1 MTAEKCKKPTYE
13 ICRAVNEV
21 EAPEDLRQN
30 LSYFSP
36 NREMPLNRYKISND
50 DGSFF
55 YISRQSNSC
64 GVINLSFIACLNSG
78 WYEEAFILF
87 DRLVKHLNYSFATYY
102 TNQNQRDLAD
112 ALAKA
117 GWTPQDAGT
126 NRRTGNQIT
135 LWTKRYDK

>member
-1 MTAEKCKKPTYE
+1 MTAEKCKKPTYK

-21 EAPEDLRQN
+21 EAPEDLHED
-30 LSYFSP
+30 LSYFSS
-36 NREMPLNRYKISND
+36 NHEMLFYRYKVSSD
-50 DGSFF
+50 DGYFF
-55 YISRQSNSC
+55 YISRHSNSC
-64 GVINLSFIACLNSG
+64 GVINLSYIACVNNSL
-78 WYEEAFILF
+78 YKEAFALF
-87 DRLVKHLNYSFATYY
+87 DRLVNHLNYSFATYY
-102 TNQNQRDLAD
+102 TNQHQTLIAD